1 MFMNNV
7 VMTGI
12 TGLRNRGVEALVTTT
27 IEQLQSRQSDL
38 GVTILTNTPDYD
50 LAQLESNNYKNI
62 NTVSD
67 CLQAVRKSFM
77 QQFKGKCAKFYKSL
91 APEYDL
97 IRQSK
102 AVIAS
107 GGDMF
112 SSDVGKAQLDLG
124 LRPLKLAIEAKV
136 PVIFLAQSVGP
147 FNRQDA
153 QKWLKLAR
161 QSSLITVRENISYNY
176 LTKDLG
182 LSRDIVKKTADSAF
196 LLKPPTSEYVKQTL
210 NYYGIDLEKP
220 KVAIAVSQG
229 ISLYSKCDRKKH
241 MNTWCEVI
249 KMIVNQLDAQVLL
262 VPHVQEIW
270 EALDDRIVATKILEA
285 LDFDPRVRLAG
296 ASHSASEFKGLI
308 GSCDMVIAE
317 RMHASLA
324 GLSSGVCT
332 IAVGY
337 SIKAD
342 GIMTDLFGKDS
353 ANNGLLISI
362 QDFLKSDLACETV
375 KTAWNRRTEVAQ
387 QLQAVLPRTK
397 QEAANNFDLIVQT
410 LEKHSAC

>member
-1 MFMNNV
+1 MNNV
-7 VMTGI
+7 IMTGI

-27 IEQLQSRQSDL
+27 IEQLQSRQPDL

-50 LAQLESNNYKNI
+50 QAQLKSRNYSNVNS
-62 NTVSD
+62 VSD
-67 CLQAVRKSFM
+67 CLQAARKSFL
-77 QQFKGKCAKFYKSL
+77 QQFKGKCAKLHKSL
-91 APEYDL
+91 APEYNL
-97 IRQSK
+97 IRQAK

-112 SSDVGKAQLDLG
+112 SSDVGEAQLDLS
-124 LRPLKLAIEAKV
+124 LRPLELARQAKV

-147 FNRQDA
+147 FNNRDA

-161 QSSLITVRENISYNY
+161 QSHLITVRENISYDY

-182 LSRDIVKKTADSAF
+182 LSTDIVKKTADSAF
-196 LLKPPTSEYVKQTL
+196 LLNPPPADYVERTL
-210 NYYGIDLEKP
+210 NYYGIDSNKP
-220 KVAIAVSQG
+220 TVAIAVSQG
-229 ISLYSKCDRKKH
+229 ISLYSGCDRQKH
-241 MNTWCEVI
+241 LNTWCEVI
-249 KMIVNQLDAQVLL
+249 KTILDKLDAQVLL

-270 EALDDRIVATKILEA
+270 EALDDRIVATRILEA
-285 LDFDPRVRLAG
+285 LNFDPRVRLAG

-308 GSCDMVIAE
+308 GSCDLVIAE

-332 IAVGY
+332 VAVGY

-342 GIMTDLFGKDS
+342 GIMSDLFGKDS

-362 QDFLKSDLACETV
+362 QDFLNSDLACQTV
-375 KTAWNRRTEVAQ
+375 QTAWQRRQEVAK
-387 QLQAVLPRTK
+387 QLQAVLPK
-397 QEAANNFDLIVQT
+397 VKEEAASNFDLILQT
-410 LEKHSAC
+410 LKQH

>member
-1 MFMNNV
+1 MNNV

-38 GVTILTNTPDYD
+38 GITILTNTPDYD
-50 LAQLESNNYKNI
+50 QAQLESHNHNNV

-67 CLQAVRKSFM
+67 CLQAARKSFT
-77 QQFKGKCAKFYKSL
+77 QQFKGKCSKIYKSL
-91 APEYDL
+91 APEYNL

-112 SSDVGKAQLDLG
+112 SSDVGEAQLNLG
-124 LRPLKLAIEAKV
+124 LRPLELALKAKV
-136 PVIFLAQSVGP
+136 PIIFLAQSVGP
-147 FNRQDA
+147 FNPQDA

-161 QSSLITVRENISYNY
+161 QSNLITVRENISYNY

-182 LSRDIVKKTADSAF
+182 LSTDIVKKTADSAF
-196 LLKPPTSEYVKQTL
+196 LLKTPTPEYIKQTL
-210 NYYGIDLEKP
+210 NYYGIDPEKP
-220 KVAIAVSQG
+220 TVAIAASQG
-229 ISLYSKCDRKKH
+229 ISLYSNCDRQRHIK
-241 MNTWCEVI
+241 TWCEVI
-249 KMIVNQLDAQVLL
+249 KTIVNRLDAQVLL

-270 EALDDRIVATKILEA
+270 EALDDRIIATKILEA
-285 LDFDPRVRLAG
+285 LNFDPRVRLAG

-308 GSCDMVIAE
+308 GSCDLVIAE

-353 ANNGLLISI
+353 ASNGLLISI
-362 QDFLKSDLACETV
+362 QDFLNSDLACQTV
-375 KTAWNRRTEVAQ
+375 QTAWQRKEEVAEK
-387 QLQAVLPRTK
+387 LKAVLPRVK
-397 QEAANNFDLIVQT
+397 QEAANNFDLILQT
-410 LEKHSAC
+410 LEQHSNN